1 MKTKILIQ
9 LIILLIT
16 IVICVILG
24 LCACWK
30 AMFYILLVLGI
41 LEIMRGGIVQ
51 LLRRKNMLKF
61 IPIYILGGLYLL
73 AALIVSLSTH
83 CLMD

>member
-1 MKTKILIQ
+1 MKKILKQ
-9 LIILLIT
+9 LLILLIA
-16 IVICVILG
+16 IVVCVVLG

-41 LEIMRGGIVQ
+41 LE
-51 LLRRKNMLKF
+51 MLFGCLFLVLGRWK
-61 IPIYILGGLYLL
+61 IPIYILGGLYLI